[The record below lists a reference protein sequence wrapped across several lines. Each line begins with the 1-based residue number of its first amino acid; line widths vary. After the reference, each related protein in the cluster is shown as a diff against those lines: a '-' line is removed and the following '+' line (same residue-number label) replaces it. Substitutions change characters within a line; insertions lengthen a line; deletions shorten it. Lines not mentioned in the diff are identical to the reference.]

1 MQINIKAT
9 KIKLTPEIK
18 DYIQKKVDTLEKYL
32 GTWKVIEARLEVEK
46 TTNHHQKGEI
56 FRAEFNLSL
65 PGKLLRVE
73 KTEKEILKAVDKV
86 RDHMEVIIKR
96 FKEKRIDR
104 RKKVA

>member
-32 GTWKVIEARLEVEK
+32 GTWKVIEAHFEVEL
-46 TTNHHQKGEI
+46 TTMHHQKGEI
-56 FRAEFNLSL
+56 FRAELNLFI

-73 KTEKEILKAVDKV
+73 KTEKEMLKAIDKV
-86 RDHMEVIIKR
+86 RDHMAVIIER

-104 RKKVA
+104 KKKVA